1 MLEERPQQAL
11 LALHLEQRRSNRSTR
26 VQHVVGDEVGQ
37 VGALRL
43 APHLFVGIEF
53 WSVGRQLLD
62 RQSRSVA
69 GQQLFR
75 RAAVD

>member
-1 MLEERPQQAL
+1 MLEERSQQAL
-11 LALHLEQRRSNRSTR
+11 SPPRLAQRRSNRSTR

-37 VGALRL
+37 VGMLRL
-43 APHLFVGIEF
+43 VPHLFGGIEF
-53 WSVGRQLLD
+53 WSVGPQPLD
-62 RQSRSVA
+62 RQSRLVA